1 MIYKKFK
8 SLDDFIFNKYPFY
21 DSINNNNK
29 ISSTIISSAWI
40 GLLLLTQSTNKEQR
54 LTNIIIRLGQ
64 TLEPLVKPNI
74 LSYNL
79 LKFNTLLDENDS
91 IHNYAYDNERYVENI
106 IMVCRPLEYILDWF
120 TECDDCPEF
129 NLELYAENYLKIK
142 KEAKYEFENERTK
155 NKKRI
160 NKSSGT

>member
-74 LSYNL
+74 LSCNL

-91 IHNYAYDNERYVENI
+91 IHNRAYDNERYVENI
-106 IMVCRPLEYILDWF
+106 IMVCRPLEYILDWC
-120 TECDDCPEF
+120 TECDDYPEF

-142 KEAKYEFENERTK
+142 EEAKYEFENERTK